1 MSDEFEYKVKIE
13 QTETQKVTTTF
24 YYKRQSREEYVP
36 INTGNY
42 QTHTDETETSTVVM
56 PESKVYLS
64 DSDIEQ
70 YVLFYSKPADIT
82 SDYIRYGNAT
92 YNAGYGNRDVYYR
105 DTTSTE
111 ITQTITITQ
120 TQKNNYSTTNDAV
133 SGDHVYNS
141 SYTSSSDS
149 TEKTIT
155 YTNKR
160 IPYAQLNVAVI
171 ENGKI
176 IEKNEIRTDNGNIY
190 KHGFNSIPEKWNISD
205 SSVVSPYELINNN
218 SEYVLAG
225 IVSGNADS
233 DTKIVTVVDKPVK
246 SLTFGKL
253 SDDSYNLY
261 LNDDASKLLGEKDI
275 YFVYVKR
282 PKIKYVF
289 EKPDGTYV
297 DITPLN
303 KDNSPYE
310 RNGTAISQ
318 NEIIPLTDEDTS
330 QNPMIISKVYSGES
344 VFILP
349 DELDYEN
356 NKRMLDLKCMG
367 LGNAGGVTDVS
378 DSTSMLLDISDSGV
392 EYRFRESDSPQL
404 LPENSVIYA
413 IYKIKGYS
421 LTINKSVTGDSG
433 GISEFTFNIS
443 SNKLTN
449 SQYYVSGIENT
460 ETVSVSDDKQISV
473 TVNKDKSV
481 TIYGL
486 KSGNYTVSE
495 SGAGD
500 CELFVK
506 VDGQEKTVT
515 GNSFSFTLNNDVS
528 ADVLNKYPIPVTNHK
543 NTSLPYEIIITLL
556 AAAATVMLTIRRKE
570 RISRGKSEI

>member
-1 MSDEFEYKVKIE
+1 KP
-13 QTETQKVTTTF
+13 TNTT
-24 YYKRQSREEYVP
+24 
-36 INTGNY
+36 
-42 QTHTDETETSTVVM
+42 ETETGTVSESTVN
-56 PESKVYLS
+56 LS

-70 YVLFYSKPADIT
+70 YVLFYSEPADTDSGHQI
-82 SDYIRYGNAT
+82 YRIQGY
-92 YNAGYGNRDVYYR
+92 YNYYDVYYR
-105 DTTSTE
+105 EITSTE
-111 ITQTITITQ
+111 ITQTITIIQ
-120 TQKNNYSTTNDAV
+120 TPKDNYSTTNDAV
-133 SGDHVYNS
+133 SGDNVYNS

-160 IPYAQLNVAVI
+160 IPYAELNVAVI

-233 DTKIVTVVDKPVK
+233 DTKIVTVADKPVQ

-282 PKIKYVF
+282 PEIKYVF

-318 NEIIPLTDEDTS
+318 NEIIPLTDANSS
-330 QNPMIISKVYSGES
+330 QNPMIISKVYSSES

-349 DELDYEN
+349 DELDYGNET
-356 NKRMLDLKCMG
+356 RMIDLKCMG
-367 LGNAGGVTDVS
+367 LGNTGGVTGVS

-392 EYRFRESDSPQL
+392 EYRFRESDSSQL

-433 GISEFTFNIS
+433 GISDFTFNIS
-443 SNKLTN
+443 SNQLTN
-449 SQYYVSGIENT
+449 SQYYVSGIENA
-460 ETVSVSDDKQISV
+460 ETVSVSDGKISV
-473 TVNKDKSV
+473 TVPKDGSV
-481 TIYGL
+481 TLYGL
-486 KSGNYTVSE
+486 KSGVYTVSE
-495 SGAGD
+495 SDAGD

-506 VDGQEKTVT
+506 VDGQEKPVT
-515 GNSFSFTLNNDVS
+515 GNSFSFRLDYDTSV
-528 ADVLNKYPIPVTNHK
+528 DVLNKYPIPVTNHK
-543 NTSLPYEIIITLL
+543 NTSLPYAIIITLL